1 MAVSDP
7 YALTLTGG
15 SPWGIRIT
23 GGFEYKSPLSISG
36 VTRNGKAN
44 NAGIK
49 LNEVIL
55 KINGKEASLLTHTE
69 AQRLIKNTG
78 FSLNLTLDKSTG
90 SNGTQASRRPSLE
103 PLVSFSIYL
112 LNAYFIYSIPTQKS
126 AQIYKN
132 QKTPG
137 TPGTPGARN
146 VHILNMAGSRP
157 ESPIHAKNFHTI
169 NRPSS
174 AQITPPIVSQQI
186 KPTIIPSQFRPAS
199 AHVPINRMPTS
210 AHEPRSDLISRP
222 ILKPVT
228 SPLAKEVPLAP
239 KWPQQTPERQFSFSV
254 STRSSSESCF
264 GKQLLS
270 PPVNSP
276 TSQMADNLSTW
287 LGRGKPK
294 RATNGNES
302 PSEIIAGM
310 SQVYH
315 NPTPDPSDSQVVICF
330 KCKKAI
336 SGKFFTAMS
345 QHWHP
350 ECFKCSMNDC
360 NQRLDLHGYIEENGS
375 PFCKKCY
382 EDEMAYSCSKCGLKI
397 IGDIMHALN
406 QTWHVKCFCCCICGT
421 PFPDG
426 IFHFVG
432 EQPYCPSCKV
442 LVDVKNF
449 DQLSGAPG
457 GPIAKDCVNDSDS
470 LDDSCSLLTSDSFNL
485 GNILIYEKSKAH

>member
-36 VTRNGKAN
+36 VTRNGKAH

-103 PLVSFSIYL
+103 PL
-112 LNAYFIYSIPTQKS
+112 
-126 AQIYKN
+126 
-132 QKTPG
+132 
-137 TPGTPGARN
+137 
-146 VHILNMAGSRP
+146 AGSRP

-239 KWPQQTPERQFSFSV
+239 KWPQQ
-254 STRSSSESCF
+254 SSSESCF